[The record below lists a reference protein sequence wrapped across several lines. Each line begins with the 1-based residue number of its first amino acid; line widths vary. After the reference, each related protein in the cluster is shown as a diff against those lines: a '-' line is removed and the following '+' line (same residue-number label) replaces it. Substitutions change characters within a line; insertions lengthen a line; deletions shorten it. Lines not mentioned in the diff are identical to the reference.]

1 MRTAARIFWRD
12 LKRIAA
18 NPVALVV
25 AVGVCVIPSVYA
37 WLNILANWDPYEN
50 TSTVPVD
57 VVVLDEGAEVPDLG
71 HVNAGEMVRER
82 LAENTQLGWT
92 FVDGRDQA
100 LDDVRAGRAYAALVI
115 PEDFTASLA
124 DVMDGDA
131 RPARVGYYVNEK
143 ANAVAPKVTDT
154 GATTLENQIAQQ
166 FVDVAATTVTERLQG
181 AVGTA
186 ADGIDGARTD
196 AAGSLS
202 EVEVLLG
209 GLADDLNGT
218 RGTLGSARGAVASAR
233 EAVGTVADAAGTLS
247 SDLDGALDGLSG
259 TRGRARELARSLS
272 DALGTG
278 ARTVSGLSS
287 RASHDIGA
295 VAGDV
300 GWAQGKLDAAISQ
313 IEAANGTV
321 QTLRLSLEGARKT
334 IVSVTPSEGEAAT
347 AQTELTASLDQEIDL
362 LVQLSDA
369 QLSKLEELRALSR
382 EVADGADAV
391 RGLADG
397 VNDAVQTGTGT
408 LADLRADL
416 AQGAAPELS
425 SALDTIADA
434 GGRLAGGASALPS
447 LLKQADATL
456 AQMDALLRQGAD
468 TLAGAASSVRD
479 AAGHAGAL
487 ADDLSALEGAREA
500 AGVSDL
506 LALDPGE
513 TGAAVADPI
522 EMVSEPLFPVATYG
536 SGVAPFYTNLALW
549 VGGFV
554 LVAIYKLEVDREG
567 LGDAEVSPTQAFF
580 GRWML
585 LALLGQVQAVICCAG
600 DVALGVQCVSPAAF
614 VLAGMVASFVY
625 VFVVYALAVAFK
637 HVGKALGVL
646 LVVLQ
651 IPGASGLYPIQ
662 MQPEFF
668 RALNPW
674 LPFTYGIDAM
684 REAVAGFYDGAF
696 VRNLLALLLFLVP
709 ALLIGVVA
717 RRHLLGVNAL
727 FDRKMAQTDLL
738 ISEHVGEKDAGRLG
752 TILDALAA
760 SPAHREAL
768 LARAERFERAYPQL
782 VRRGL
787 VALLVVPLCLLA
799 LLFVLPAK
807 FALLV
812 CWIVSLVATCGYL
825 IGLEYVRER
834 LGERRELARKDGDE
848 LLALARE
855 EKGGDGR

>member
-1 MRTAARIFWRD
+1 MRTAARIFRRD
-12 LKRIAA
+12 LKRIVA

-25 AVGVCVIPSVYA
+25 TLGVCVIPSVYA
-37 WLNILANWDPYEN
+37 WLNILANWDPYES

-57 VVVLDEGAEVPDLG
+57 VVVLDEGAEVPGLG
-71 HVNAGEMVRER
+71 NVNAGEMVRDR

-92 FVDGRDQA
+92 FVDNEDRA

-115 PEDFTASLA
+115 PEDFTSSLA

-181 AVGTA
+181 AMDKA
-186 ADGIDGARTD
+186 ASGIDAARAG

-209 GLADDLNGT
+209 GLADDLDGT
-218 RGTLGSARGAVASAR
+218 GGALGSARAAVASAR
-233 EAVGTVADAAGTLS
+233 EAVGTVGGAANALS
-247 SDLDGALDGLSG
+247 ADLDGALGGLSG
-259 TRGRARELARSLS
+259 TREDARELARTLS
-272 DALGTG
+272 DALGTATG
-278 ARTVSGLSS
+278 TVVGLSS

-321 QTLRLSLEGARKT
+321 RTLRLSLEGARKA
-334 IVSVTPSEGEAAT
+334 IVSVTPAEGEAAG
-347 AQTELTASLDQEIDL
+347 AQAELTASLDQEIDL
-362 LVQLSDA
+362 LVKLSDA

-382 EVADGADAV
+382 EVAGGADAV

-397 VNDAVQTGTGT
+397 VNDAVQAGVGT
-408 LADLRADL
+408 LSDLRAGL

-425 SALDTIADA
+425 SALDDLADA
-434 GGRLAGGASALPS
+434 GGRLAGGASALPT
-447 LLKQADATL
+447 LLAQADATL
-456 AQMDALLRQGAD
+456 AQMDALLEQGTG
-468 TLAGAASSVRD
+468 TLEGAASSVRD
-479 AAGHAGAL
+479 AAARAGAL
-487 ADDLSALEGAREA
+487 AGDLSALGSAREA

-506 LALDPGE
+506 LSLDPEE

-522 EMVSEPLFPVATYG
+522 EMVTEPLFPVSTYG

-567 LGDAEVSPTQAFF
+567 LGAEASPTEAFF

-600 DVALGVQCVSPAAF
+600 DIALGVQCVSPAAL
-614 VLAGMVASFVY
+614 VLAGMVASLVY

-668 RALNPW
+668 RALGPW

-684 REAVAGFYDGAF
+684 REAVAGFYGDAF
-696 VRNLLALLLFLVP
+696 ARNLLTLLLFLVP
-709 ALLIGVVA
+709 ALFVGVAA
-717 RRHLLGVNAL
+717 RRGLLGVNAL
-727 FDRKMAQTDLL
+727 FDRRMAETDLL
-738 ISEHVGEKDAGRLG
+738 IAERVGEKDAGRLG

-768 LARAERFERAYPQL
+768 LARAERFERAYPRL

-787 VALLVVPLCLLA
+787 AALLLAPLGLLA

-825 IGLEYVRER
+825 IGLEYVRDR

-848 LLALARE
+848 LLALARR